1 MKSNLSGC
9 SNTSKQIE
17 LLVVSETCGREKNP
31 AKLDIFF
38 FFLIGF
44 KAAGSVP
51 LSIFFSSII
60 VYPLVSGPNAP
71 SAVLIVLE
79 RCFSAEFKQTG

>member
-17 LLVVSETCGREKNP
+17 LLVVSETFGREKNP
-31 AKLDIFF
+31 AKLDFFF

-44 KAAGSVP
+44 KAVGSVP
-51 LSIFFSSII
+51 LSIFLTASS
-60 VYPLVSGPNAP
+60 PTL
-71 SAVLIVLE
+71 
-79 RCFSAEFKQTG
+79 